1 MAQRLIVA
9 TANAGKARE
18 FKKMLPAFDVCCFA
32 DLGVHCDVEETGT
45 TFYENA
51 LIKAKAVCQALGAP
65 ALADDSGLCVD
76 ALDGAPGV
84 YSARYAGGHGDDAAN
99 NALLLKNL
107 SGKAEGERTA
117 YFESCVALCL
127 PDGRSFTASGRTYGK
142 ILSVPEGEN
151 GFGYDPLFFSD
162 ELGKSFGIASAEEKN
177 AVSHRAKALAAL
189 SEKIKGLSV

>member
-1 MAQRLIVA
+1 MKKIVVASGNKGKLREIAEIFRGAEVVSMKEAGFVGDIEESGA
-9 TANAGKARE
+9 TFE
-18 FKKMLPAFDVCCFA
+18 
-32 DLGVHCDVEETGT
+32 
-45 TFYENA
+45 ENA

>member
-1 MAQRLIVA
+1 MKKIVVASGNKGKLREIAEIFRGAEVVSMKEAGFVGDIEENGA
-9 TANAGKARE
+9 TFE
-18 FKKMLPAFDVCCFA
+18 
-32 DLGVHCDVEETGT
+32 
-45 TFYENA
+45 ENA

-127 PDGRSFTASGRTYGK
+127 PDGRSFTASGRIYGK

>member
-1 MAQRLIVA
+1 MKKIVVASGNKGKLREIAEIFRGAEVVSMKEAGFVGDIEENGA
-9 TANAGKARE
+9 TFE
-18 FKKMLPAFDVCCFA
+18 
-32 DLGVHCDVEETGT
+32 
-45 TFYENA
+45 ENA

-107 SGKAEGERTA
+107 SGKAEEERTA

>member
-1 MAQRLIVA
+1 MKKIVVASGNKGKLREIAEIFRGAEVVSMKEAGFVGDIEENGA
-9 TANAGKARE
+9 TFE
-18 FKKMLPAFDVCCFA
+18 
-32 DLGVHCDVEETGT
+32 
-45 TFYENA
+45 ENA

-107 SGKAEGERTA
+107 SGKAERERTA

-127 PDGRSFTASGRTYGK
+127 PDGRSFTASGRTYGT
-142 ILSVPEGEN
+142 ILSVPEGEH

>member
-1 MAQRLIVA
+1 MKKIVVASGNKGKLREIAEIFRGAEVVSMKEAGFVGDIEENGA
-9 TANAGKARE
+9 TFE
-18 FKKMLPAFDVCCFA
+18 
-32 DLGVHCDVEETGT
+32 
-45 TFYENA
+45 ENA

>member
-1 MAQRLIVA
+1 MEKIVVASGNKGKLREIAEIFRGAEVVSMKEAGFVGDIEENGA
-9 TANAGKARE
+9 TFE
-18 FKKMLPAFDVCCFA
+18 
-32 DLGVHCDVEETGT
+32 
-45 TFYENA
+45 ENA

-127 PDGRSFTASGRTYGK
+127 PDGRSFAASGRTYGK

>member
-1 MAQRLIVA
+1 MKKIVVA
-9 TANAGKARE
+9 SGNKGKLREIAEIFRGAEVVSMKEAG
-18 FKKMLPAFDVCCFA
+18 FVGDI
-32 DLGVHCDVEETGT
+32 EENGAS
-45 TFYENA
+45 FEENA